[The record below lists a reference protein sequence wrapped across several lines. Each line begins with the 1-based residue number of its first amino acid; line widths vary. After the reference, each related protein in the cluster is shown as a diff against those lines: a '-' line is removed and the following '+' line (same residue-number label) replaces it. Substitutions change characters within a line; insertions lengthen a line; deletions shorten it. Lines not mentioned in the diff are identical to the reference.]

1 MDSIFTVTLRGF
13 DEGAAL
19 KIERMLREH
28 VAGYPDRVSMD
39 SATVETAP
47 EPKAK
52 AKAKAKTKVK
62 RHAQS

>member
-13 DEGAAL
+13 DKGAAP

-28 VAGYPDRVSMD
+28 VAEYPCRVSMD

-52 AKAKAKTKVK
+52 AKTKVK